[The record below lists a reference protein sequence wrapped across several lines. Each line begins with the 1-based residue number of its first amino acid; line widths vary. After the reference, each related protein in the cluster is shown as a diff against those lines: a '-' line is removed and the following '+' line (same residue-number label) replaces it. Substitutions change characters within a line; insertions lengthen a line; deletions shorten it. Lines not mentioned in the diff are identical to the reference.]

1 MVSCAWNLA
10 AHPSPSHSSRHS
22 RTAGVRIG
30 RYLPQ
35 IVPLLDRFCA
45 APTAGTDS
53 KQQQQQQ
60 QQSSSL
66 SDEALNELREN
77 CLQVCARAGTL
88 FSLSTVSNVHV
99 IFEGVFLS
107 LSYLFS

>member
-1 MVSCAWNLA
+1 MFSCACIVPQ
-10 AHPSPSHSSRHS
+10 HPSYPSRHS

-45 APTAGTDS
+45 APTAGADS
-53 KQQQQQQ
+53 KQQQ

-77 CLQVCARAGTL
+77 CLQVCARVDSSP
-88 FSLSTVSNVHV
+88 SLSPLSRTCMPFLKVS
-99 IFEGVFLS
+99 F
-107 LSYLFS
+107 